1 MARRISPRLVHGAMD
16 DCQEEEIIEH
26 VNYRQRLPEITR
38 AIANSCHA
46 PDTFDHV
53 GAELIPS
60 RQSTV
65 EVVELLR
72 DLLFPGFFGDQLI
85 DESDLEYHLGSEVSL
100 AFDKL
105 SAQIARSLLHGCH
118 HHRQVCDRCIERGHR
133 EAARFLEKVPALRST
148 LATDVVAAYDGD
160 PAAKTYDEIVFA
172 YPGLFA
178 ITVYRIAHEL
188 SLQGVPLL
196 PRIITEYAHSETGI
210 DIHPGAIIDE
220 SFFID
225 HGTGVVIGETS
236 QVGKRVRLY
245 QGVTL
250 GARSVPRDE
259 KGDLMRG
266 VKRHPTVEDDVTIY
280 ANATIL
286 GGDVVIGARSVI
298 GASVFLT
305 ESVPPDTVVL
315 PEEQPLIFRSR
326 GRPMRDLA

>member
-1 MARRISPRLVHGAMD
+1 MARRKSPRMLGGAPQECEDPSAHG
-16 DCQEEEIIEH
+16 
-26 VNYRQRLPEITR
+26 VLYRQRLPEITK
-38 AIANSCHA
+38 AIAASCH
-46 PDTFDHV
+46 DEKTFDHV

-60 RQSTV
+60 WPAVV

-72 DLLFPGFFGDQLI
+72 DILFPGYFGDQLI
-85 DESDLEYHLGSEVSL
+85 DESDLENHLGSEVSVV
-100 AFDKL
+100 FDML
-105 SAQIARSLLHGCH
+105 SAQISRSMLHDCQR
-118 HHRQVCDRCIERGHR
+118 HRQVCDRCHERGQL
-133 EAARFLEKVPALRST
+133 ETVDFLAKIPTLRAM
-148 LATDVVAAYDGD
+148 LATDVLAAYEGD

-178 ITVYRIAHEL
+178 IMVYRLAHEL
-188 SLQGVPLL
+188 TRQGVPLL
-196 PRIITEYAHSETGI
+196 PRIMTEYAHSKTGI
-210 DIHPGAIIDE
+210 DIHPGATIEE

-225 HGTGVVIGETS
+225 HGTGVVIGETTS
-236 QVGKRVRLY
+236 VGKRVRLY

-298 GASVFLT
+298 GGSVFLT
-305 ESVPPDTVVL
+305 ESVPPDTTVL
-315 PEEQPLIFRSR
+315 PEQQPLIFRSKDR
-326 GRPMRDLA
+326 HLRDLA